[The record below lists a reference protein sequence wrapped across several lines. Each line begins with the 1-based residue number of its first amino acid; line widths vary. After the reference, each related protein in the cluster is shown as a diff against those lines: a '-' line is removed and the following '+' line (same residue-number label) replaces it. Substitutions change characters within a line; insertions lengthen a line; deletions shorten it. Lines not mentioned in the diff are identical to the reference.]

1 MIAEDRRSARQT
13 AAPLVSV
20 IIPVY
25 QGEAFVEGAVR
36 SALAQTHRALEVFVV
51 DDGSTDATLSRLAGI
66 VDDRLHVLRQANA
79 GTAAARNNALAH
91 ARGAYVAFLDCDD
104 RWFPDKIVTEIA
116 VLERSG
122 EPAIAYGSHYAVDDC
137 GTLLHAAPVRR
148 HRGPAFDLMLDGE
161 DFLMPS
167 LCLFDRRIFDAIGTF
182 DESRYHEDHDFI
194 LRATRRFP
202 IFPTEQR
209 QTVYRQ
215 TIGGKA
221 RKILADYDAA
231 LAAEMALLRE
241 FGPTL
246 SAGEAQRLRENVL
259 RSLYLRFLMYGY
271 GAHAR
276 RLRAE
281 HAFARFPEGMKGRLG
296 RLFDA
301 TGINLVEPARRAV
314 QFVHRAGR
322 QDWWRRRLA
331 SARLEL
337 RYG

>member
-1 MIAEDRRSARQT
+1 MIATQPRPAAQSAP
-13 AAPLVSV
+13 PLVSV

-51 DDGSTDATLSRLAGI
+51 DDGSTDATLARLARI
-66 VDDRLHVLRQANA
+66 DDDRLRVLRQPNA

-91 ARGAYVAFLDCDD
+91 ARGAYIAFLDCDD
-104 RWFPDKIVTEIA
+104 RWFPDKIATELA
-116 VLERSG
+116 VLQRAG
-122 EPAIAYGSHYAVDDC
+122 EPAIAYGAHYAVDDR
-137 GTLLHAAPVRR
+137 GALLHAAPLRR
-148 HRGPAFDLMLDGE
+148 HSGPAFDLMIDGE

-167 LCLFDRRIFDAIGTF
+167 LCMFDRRIFDAIGTF
-182 DESRYHEDHDFI
+182 DESRYHEDHDLI

-202 IFPTEQR
+202 IYPTVRR

-215 TIGGKA
+215 TTGGKA

-241 FGPTL
+241 FGPSL
-246 SAGEAQRLRENVL
+246 APREAERLRENVV

-276 RLRAE
+276 RLRRE
-281 HAFARFPEGMKGRLG
+281 VGFARFPGGMKGRLG
-296 RLFDA
+296 RLFAA
-301 TGINLVEPARRAV
+301 TGINLIAPARRTV
-314 QFVHRAGR
+314 QFVHRVAR
-322 QDWWRRRLA
+322 RDWWNGTLA
-331 SARLEL
+331 RAGVEL
-337 RYG
+337 HYG